1 MPILPFLIRRVTVHS
16 GPHRYDRYQVSGW
29 INQKRVRH
37 CAHTEEEAKGLKL
50 RMEVEAAQSYREPK
64 RFLTRLTQDE
74 LYDAEAA
81 VARLGAVRLTT
92 AADFYRANWRPPAA
106 AKPLSEAVAAF
117 LADRAPRVSGFVING
132 YRRQLSALCEA
143 FPGMNVSEIT
153 GEALRAYMAALWKL
167 PKTWNLRRG
176 ELNCFFRWCREE
188 PQQWTASNIVLGIP
202 KFKVARGVPEIL
214 PVAKVAELF
223 AYLETNLARDQTPYR
238 GLIPY
243 FALATFAGLRPSSD
257 GGEIYRIGRLKDLSR
272 VIDLNVGV
280 IRISPEIAKTRDCR
294 SITIQPNLRA
304 WLERYP
310 LSRFPIIPT
319 NARNAIQAVRKTFN
333 LSHDVLRHS
342 FISYHVARFRSL
354 GDTALQAGNS
364 ESVIKKS
371 YLALADPKEAGA
383 FWSTVPKG

>member
-1 MPILPFLIRRVTVHS
+1 MSIPPILIRRVIVHS

-37 CAHTEEEAKGLKL
+37 CARTEEEAKGLKF
-50 RMEVEAAQSYREPK
+50 RMEVEAAQTYREPK

-74 LYDAEAA
+74 LYSAEIA
-81 VARLGAVRLTT
+81 VSRLGSVPLTT
-92 AADFYRANWRPPAA
+92 AAEFYLANWRPPAA
-106 AKPLSEAVAAF
+106 AKPLSEAVTAF

-167 PKTWNLRRG
+167 PKTWNGRRG
-176 ELNCFFRWCREE
+176 EFNCFFRWCRDE
-188 PQQWTASNIVLGIP
+188 PQQWAASNVVASIP
-202 KFKVARGVPEIL
+202 KFQTARGVPEIL

-223 AYLETNLARDQTPYR
+223 AYLESYSAPNKTAYR
-238 GLIPY
+238 ALIHY
-243 FALATFAGLRPSSD
+243 FSLATFGGLRPSSD
-257 GGEIYRIGRLKDLSR
+257 GGEIFRLGRLKDLSR
-272 VIDLNVGV
+272 VIDLKVGV
-280 IRISPEIAKTRDCR
+280 IRISPEIAKTKDCR

-310 LSRFPIIPT
+310 LDRFPIIPT
-319 NARNAIQAVRKTFN
+319 NARGQIQAVRQRLG

-342 FISYHVARFRSL
+342 FISYHVAKFRSL

-364 ESVIKKS
+364 ESVIKKH
-371 YLALADPKEAGA
+371 YLALAAPQEAEA
-383 FWSTVPKG
+383 FWAIVPKG